1 MKPYEE
7 PKRTPGPIPDEP
19 PDGRGER
26 PTDPNEL
33 AKWIV
38 DPPTDDH
45 SLGRNSRQS
54 GDQST

>member
-1 MKPYEE
+1 MRPDDEPE
-7 PKRTPGPIPDEP
+7 PKKPEQEP

-38 DPPTDDH
+38 DQTTQDSDADE
-45 SLGRNSRQS
+45 SSDLTGKS
-54 GDQST
+54 

>member
-1 MKPYEE
+1 MSDEPNDKQPKP
-7 PKRTPGPIPDEP
+7 DDP

-38 DPPTDDH
+38 DQATDETSEPDAL
-45 SLGRNSRQS
+45 SNNGSS
-54 GDQST
+54 S